1 MKRKLI
7 AAIGVAGMMV
17 GLVACGSDD
26 KDSDKGSESKG
37 PDSYKGQTL
46 TVWAMDG
53 STPTSGRRTLPPSS
67 RRPRAPRSSS
77 RSSSGTASSR
87 S

>member
-7 AAIGVAGMMV
+7 AAIGVAGMMIGV
-17 GLVACGSDD
+17 AACGCDDGGSDSTAKSGAD
-26 KDSDKGSESKG
+26 GF
-37 PDSYKGQTL
+37 KGQTL

-53 STPTSGRRTLPPSS
+53 STPAQWTEGRH
-67 RRPRAPRSSS
+67 RRLREEDAARSSSS